1 MSPARPRA
9 PLCDNH
15 SVRRS
20 AAAELIGGDLLVRF
34 EREVAI
40 CLEHELY
47 ALAQFL
53 GAQKQRISGRSGF
66 HHAGNKY
73 RSTPIVV
80 RSKTIE
86 AARCVDTSK
95 RQCCGTA
102 PRFGH
107 ILSLEF

>member
-1 MSPARPRA
+1 MAHGLAGMAADEVERA
-9 PLCDNH
+9 
-15 SVRRS
+15 VMG
-20 AAAELIGGDLLVRF
+20 AAQLIALELLVGF

-40 CLEHELY
+40 GVEHELY

-53 GAQKQRISGRSGF
+53 VAQKQRISRRSGF

-86 AARCVDTSK
+86 AARCVDTPK

-102 PRFGH
+102 PRVGH